1 MPVFTTSSRVRHN
14 TLPRGR
20 WTSLPGQSTQI
31 RYKVLPESWWQEV
44 QESSERQGLEF
55 CHCQK
60 PKQQQDWAAREL
72 QKTEEEY
79 GGAKSVENNFDEK
92 LAVREGVN
100 ENNKYVLGNLRVP
113 FGYLRVPLGNL
124 RVPLGYLRVPLG
136 YLRAPL
142 GYLRALIKHSRSV
155 LI

>member
-1 MPVFTTSSRVRHN
+1 MLRNPN
-14 TLPRGR
+14 A
-20 WTSLPGQSTQI
+20 
-31 RYKVLPESWWQEV
+31 
-44 QESSERQGLEF
+44 
-55 CHCQK
+55 
-60 PKQQQDWAAREL
+60 KQQQDWAAREL

-113 FGYLRVPLGNL
+113 
-124 RVPLGYLRVPLG
+124 LG

-142 GYLRALIKHSRSV
+142 GCLRALIKHSRSV
-155 LI
+155 FI

>member
-1 MPVFTTSSRVRHN
+1 MLRNPN
-14 TLPRGR
+14 A
-20 WTSLPGQSTQI
+20 
-31 RYKVLPESWWQEV
+31 
-44 QESSERQGLEF
+44 
-55 CHCQK
+55 
-60 PKQQQDWAAREL
+60 KQQQDWAAREL

-113 FGYLRVPLGNL
+113 LGYL

-142 GYLRALIKHSRSV
+142 GCLRALIKHSQSV